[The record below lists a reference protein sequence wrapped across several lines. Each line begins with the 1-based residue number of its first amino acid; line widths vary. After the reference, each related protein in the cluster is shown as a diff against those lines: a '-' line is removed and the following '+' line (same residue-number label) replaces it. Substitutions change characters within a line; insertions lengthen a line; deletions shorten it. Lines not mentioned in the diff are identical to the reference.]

1 MSIRI
6 AYLAEHREQIPQIA
20 RWFHDE
26 WADLNPGCD
35 LAEVERRIAE
45 RARKSAIPLALLAFS
60 GDELIGTVC
69 LKINDLDTRPDLTP
83 WLAGLYVKAE
93 RRGQGVGRLLVDA
106 IEHEARAQGVA
117 ELHLYT
123 PKSETFY
130 QRLGWHTQE
139 HLVYHGH
146 PIALMRKT
154 LAA

>member
-6 AYLAEHREQIPQIA
+6 AYLVEHREQIPQIA

-35 LAEVERRIAE
+35 LAEVERRIVE
-45 RARKSAIPLALLAFS
+45 RARKGAIPLALLAFS

-106 IEHEARAQGVA
+106 IEHEARALGVA

-123 PKSETFY
+123 PLSEAFY
-130 QRLGWHTQE
+130 QALGWHTE
-139 HLVYHGH
+139 AHLDYHGH
-146 PIALMRKT
+146 SVALMRKH
-154 LAA
+154 LHP